1 MIEESNNDIIVEAMA
16 DIDAISSLIETSED
30 NAAKAKVLKEGQE
43 AVARLHSLLREGFA
57 AEHGYPAPQLSDLR

>member
-1 MIEESNNDIIVEAMA
+1 MIDESNNDMIVEAMA
-16 DIDAISSLIETSED
+16 DIDAISSLIETSQD
-30 NAAKAKVLKEGQE
+30 DAAKATALEDGQE